1 MGDIKYDSEPDL
13 SKIKSEPAAVA
24 LYEIAKKYP
33 GEVDLICLAPLTNV
47 ALATRLYDDFMDLI
61 KSVHIMGGNY
71 TGVIAPN
78 L

>member
-1 MGDIKYDSEPDL
+1 MGDIKYNTEPDL

-24 LYEIAKKYP
+24 LYNIAKTYP
-33 GEVDLICLAPLTNV
+33 REIDLICLAPLTNI

-71 TGVIAPN
+71 TGLV
-78 L
+78 